1 MRPHLNFPTPLP
13 LTDSRSGIQHGSH
26 DAWLQS
32 HNRPGIKLK
41 PSCAPSSDSKRDAHN
56 FAIGSDSFAPQNQ
69 LFLSYFFAW
78 YRRHQSVDVRYS
90 GVAMAAGFGTV
101 ALCLLIP
108 QWLRLTGCIP
118 SVMEI
123 TVAGIAGTLLA
134 TLLYRTLANER
145 AKQAAATS
153 LAGALLDANR
163 ECMSL
168 IGLDGRLLRMSEYGA
183 CLIDA
188 DSPAQLTGA
197 QWLSFW
203 NDANSAAAA
212 TAFAGALAGHRT
224 AFRGLSHTT
233 AGRPKWWDSRLTPIK
248 NNAGHVVAVVGAS
261 HDVTNQADLLAELQ
275 SKNELVSEMEAHMPL
290 VFYTYSADFKSFHY
304 VSAGCSKV
312 FGIDPHELRHN
323 PTAWL
328 DLVLEEDLPSVRDEM
343 HRIVSQSVE
352 GRVEYRIRRADGSIR
367 WLRSTGYPVRASD
380 GTVLRIIGT
389 AEDITGEQERITT
402 LDKLAFTDS
411 LTGLANR
418 AALFR
423 EMEERCAARAPFGLM
438 FVDLD
443 RFKVLNDTLG
453 HVAADRLLKGI
464 GAVIKA
470 ALPPDAYVARLG
482 GDEFAVLIGSIAEK
496 AGLESLAQA
505 LLAELSRSGRNDGA
519 GTFVTASIGIS
530 LYPEH
535 GANHE
540 ALLTSADVAMYAA
553 KKAGRNCFMFAGK
566 EAAETIDD
574 FALERDVPEA
584 LASNQFLLHYQTI
597 HEPRTLSVH
606 STEALIRWKHPRRG
620 LIPPGV
626 FVPILEE
633 TGFIAEVGS
642 WVLDNALSQ
651 LAQWRRHG
659 ACNLGMSVNVSA
671 RQLRGDGIVWE
682 VDRALKKFGVPPA
695 QLEIELTETA
705 LMENPDRA
713 QKVIAALKSLGVRIA
728 IDDFGTGYSTLKYL
742 ADFAPDTLKIDRSFT
757 SKLVSDPAT
766 QSIVEG
772 IIGLSRKLGIKVVA
786 EGVEEQQQLDIL
798 RGVKCDFV
806 QGFFL
811 CRPQAPAHLE
821 RVLDLRVGE
830 AAFSI

>member
-1 MRPHLNFPTPLP
+1 
-13 LTDSRSGIQHGSH
+13 
-26 DAWLQS
+26 
-32 HNRPGIKLK
+32 KLK
-41 PSCAPSSDSKRDAHN
+41 PSCAPSSPSQYDAHN
-56 FAIGSDSFAPQNQ
+56 FAIDSDSLAPQNQ

-78 YRRHQSVDVRYS
+78 YRRHQSVDVRYA
-90 GVAMAAGFGTV
+90 GVATAAGFGTV

-108 QWLRLTGCIP
+108 QWLGLTGCTP
-118 SVMEI
+118 SHAVM
-123 TVAGIAGTLLA
+123 TAAVIAGALLA
-134 TLLYRTLANER
+134 TLLYCSLVTER

-163 ECMSL
+163 EWVSL

-203 NDANSAAAA
+203 NDADCAPAA

-224 AFRGLSHTT
+224 SFRGLSRT
-233 AGRPKWWDSRLTPIK
+233 ATGQPKWWDSRLTPVK
-248 NNAGHVVAVVGAS
+248 NNAGRVVAVVGAAL
-261 HDVTNQADLLAELQ
+261 DVTNQTDLLAQLQ
-275 SKNELVSEMEAHMPL
+275 AKNELVSEMEAHTPV

-304 VSAGCSKV
+304 VSAGSSKV
-312 FGIDPHELRHN
+312 FGIEPHELQLN
-323 PTAWL
+323 PTAWM
-328 DLVLEEDLPSVRDEM
+328 DLVFEEDLPLLRAEM

-352 GRVEYRIRRADGSIR
+352 GRAEYRIRKTDGSIR
-367 WLRSTGYPVRASD
+367 WLRSTGYPVLASD

-389 AEDITGEQERITT
+389 AEDITGEQERIAT

-423 EMEERCAARAPFGLM
+423 EMEERCAVRAPFGLM

-482 GDEFAVLIGSIAEK
+482 GDEFAVLIGSIADK

-505 LLAELSRSGRNDGA
+505 LLTELSRSGRNDSA

-535 GANHE
+535 GVHHE

-633 TGFIAEVGS
+633 TGFIAEIGS
-642 WVLDNALSQ
+642 WVLDHALGQ
-651 LAQWRRHG
+651 LAHWRRLG
-659 ACNLGMSVNVSA
+659 AGNLGMSVNVSA
-671 RQLRGDGIVWE
+671 RQLRGDAIVWE

-695 QLEIELTETA
+695 LLEIELTETA

-728 IDDFGTGYSTLKYL
+728 IDDFGTGHSTLKYL

-772 IIGLSRKLGIKVVA
+772 IVGLSRKLGIKVVA

-811 CRPQAPAHLE
+811 CRPQAPAYLE
-821 RVLDLRVGE
+821 RALDLHVGE
-830 AAFSI
+830 AALSI

>member
-1 MRPHLNFPTPLP
+1 MR
-13 LTDSRSGIQHGSH
+13 
-26 DAWLQS
+26 
-32 HNRPGIKLK
+32 
-41 PSCAPSSDSKRDAHN
+41 C
-56 FAIGSDSFAPQNQ
+56 
-69 LFLSYFFAW
+69 
-78 YRRHQSVDVRYS
+78 RRN
-90 GVAMAAGFGTV
+90 GV
-101 ALCLLIP
+101 C
-108 QWLRLTGCIP
+108 GCI
-118 SVMEI
+118 
-123 TVAGIAGTLLA
+123 GGTSHPFSRPFA
-134 TLLYRTLANER
+134 YGCR
-145 AKQAAATS
+145 AA
-153 LAGALLDANR
+153 
-163 ECMSL
+163 E
-168 IGLDGRLLRMSEYGA
+168 
-183 CLIDA
+183 
-188 DSPAQLTGA
+188 
-197 QWLSFW
+197 
-203 NDANSAAAA
+203 
-212 TAFAGALAGHRT
+212 
-224 AFRGLSHTT
+224 
-233 AGRPKWWDSRLTPIK
+233 WWDTRLTPIK
-248 NNAGHVVAVVGAS
+248 NNAGRVVAVVGAS
-261 HDVTNQADLLAELQ
+261 LDVTNQTDLLAELQ

-290 VFYTYSADFKSFHY
+290 VFYTYSADFQSFHY
-304 VSAGCSKV
+304 VSAGSSKV
-312 FGIDPHELRHN
+312 FGIEPQTLRLN
-323 PTAWL
+323 PTAWV
-328 DLVLEEDLPSVRDEM
+328 DLVLEEDLPSLRAEM

-389 AEDITGEQERITT
+389 AEDITGERERIAT
-402 LDKLAFTDS
+402 LDKQAFTDS

-423 EMEERCAARAPFGLM
+423 EMEARCAARAPFGLM

-482 GDEFAVLIGSIAEK
+482 GDEFAVLIGCIADK
-496 AGLESLAQA
+496 TGLESLAQA
-505 LLAELSRSGRNDGA
+505 LLAELLRSGRNDGA
-519 GTFVTASIGIS
+519 GAFVTASIGIS

-574 FALERDVPEA
+574 FALERDVPDA

-606 STEALIRWKHPRRG
+606 STEALLRWNHPRRG
-620 LIPPGV
+620 LIAPGV

-642 WVLDNALSQ
+642 WVLDHALSQ

-659 ACNLGMSVNVSA
+659 AVGLGMSVNVSA

-682 VDRALKKFGVPPA
+682 VERALKKFGIPPV
-695 QLEIELTETA
+695 QLEIELTETT

-713 QKVIAALKSLGVRIA
+713 QKVIAALKALGVRIA

-742 ADFAPDTLKIDRSFT
+742 ADFAPDTLKIDRAFLEAGKRSGHPEHCRRHRRFVAQAGHQGC
-757 SKLVSDPAT
+757 SGRRRRAAAT
-766 QSIVEG
+766 GYS
-772 IIGLSRKLGIKVVA
+772 A
-786 EGVEEQQQLDIL
+786 
-798 RGVKCDFV
+798 
-806 QGFFL
+806 
-811 CRPQAPAHLE
+811 
-821 RVLDLRVGE
+821 
-830 AAFSI
+830 